1 MKFIFFGAG
10 YCSRFV
16 IPLLPMGTEIICTH
30 NEAIKKQENDKMYSL
45 KRLKLK
51 DFLKKKDFYME
62 NVSCI
67 LNSIPP
73 SQNGDIILKK
83 LSNLIISNK
92 KTLQWYGYFS
102 STSVYGNHDGK
113 WVDELSNTAPTSKRG
128 ILRLETENS
137 HLDLFKSMP
146 FPLHIFRLPGIY
158 GPGRSVFDKIKN
170 NEIFEIIKENHYFSR
185 IHVDDIASAILKSIS
200 KPTPGEI
207 FNLTDDHPCQSSE
220 VVRFA
225 STFLKK
231 IKVKKINFDDE
242 KLNKKTQSF
251 YKDNKKV
258 KNKKIKKILGWTPK
272 YRNYKL
278 GLRSIYNLIK

>member
-1 MKFIFFGAG
+1 
-10 YCSRFV
+10 
-16 IPLLPMGTEIICTH
+16 
-30 NEAIKKQENDKMYSL
+30 
-45 KRLKLK
+45 
-51 DFLKKKDFYME
+51 ME

-102 STSVYGNHDGK
+102 STSVYGNHNGK
-113 WVDELSNTAPTSKRG
+113 WVDELSNTVPTSERG

-170 NEIFEIIKENHYFSR
+170 NEI
-185 IHVDDIASAILKSIS
+185 
-200 KPTPGEI
+200 
-207 FNLTDDHPCQSSE
+207 
-220 VVRFA
+220 
-225 STFLKK
+225 
-231 IKVKKINFDDE
+231 
-242 KLNKKTQSF
+242 
-251 YKDNKKV
+251 
-258 KNKKIKKILGWTPK
+258 
-272 YRNYKL
+272 
-278 GLRSIYNLIK
+278 LRS